1 MKPTVFTTL
10 MFLAVSAWSWQAPA
24 PVEVSAEP
32 HHHQVLD
39 NTFVRAYA
47 VNVAPKESTLM
58 HHHGLNYLSVSLGDA
73 EFQNLKEG
81 AQPVAVKLKDGD
93 VRFTPAPLT
102 HQVTDVAV
110 TPFRNITIELKQ
122 TATNQKACTES
133 CDVPVTCAK
142 DVACVSITK
151 VMTSDQ
157 WTILRTTL
165 PAGGSYPEHAHAGN
179 FLVVRLTDGD
189 VKVQVKGG
197 KETASHYEVGNV
209 IWNGPVTHSFKNT
222 GSKPITVVSVEFK

>member
-10 MFLAVSAWSWQAPA
+10 MFLAISAWSWQAPA
-24 PVEVSAEP
+24 PLEVSAEP

-73 EFQNLKEG
+73 EFQNAKEG
-81 AQPVAVKLKDGD
+81 AQPVVVKLKDGD

-142 DVACVSITK
+142 DAACVSITK
-151 VMTSDQ
+151 VMGSDQ
-157 WTILRTTL
+157 WTVLRTTL

-179 FLVVRLTDGD
+179 FLVIPLTDGD

-197 KETASHYEVGNV
+197 KETAGHYEAGKIV
-209 IWNGPVTHSFKNT
+209 WTDPVAHSLTNT
-222 GSKPITVVSVEFK
+222 GSKPISVVSVEFK